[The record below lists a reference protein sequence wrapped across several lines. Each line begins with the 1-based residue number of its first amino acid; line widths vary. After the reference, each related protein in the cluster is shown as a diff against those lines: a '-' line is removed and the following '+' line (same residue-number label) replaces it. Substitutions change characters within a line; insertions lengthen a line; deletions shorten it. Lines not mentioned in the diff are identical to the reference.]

1 MNTIKLTANQSSV
14 IRASVLSNADM
25 HDAIASIF
33 QSHKTNVNG
42 ALFAIASCVA
52 DAYNEHPAMT
62 VTCAALVGRQGI
74 TIGTVMD
81 DGSIKSDKSSN
92 TAVVFFK
99 RAVKGYLA
107 PQAKTAKSGAS
118 EIGSAAKRAI
128 ARYSKQ
134 ELKAYIAL
142 LQAAI

>member
-1 MNTIKLTANQSSV
+1 MNTIKLTANQSSA

-25 HDAIASIF
+25 HEAIASIF
-33 QSHKTNVNG
+33 QSHNVNG